1 LSNRCAALQGGPVV
15 TLPQAQLGCSLKKK
29 CVNGLFELTP
39 SDLDKLMKRAILG
52 SFANLTMP
60 DLNVMNDEGLSA
72 ARLRIELLSGLTVA
86 LALIP
91 EAVAFAFVAGV
102 HPLVG
107 LYAAFLVGLITA
119 VMGGRPGM
127 ISGATGALAVVM
139 VALVAQHG
147 VEYLFAT
154 VVLMGV
160 LQIFAGV
167 MQWGKFIRLV
177 PHPVMLGFVNGLAIV
192 IFLAQLTQFKAP
204 GTMEIGGHG
213 AFGGEWLSGTPLI
226 TMLGLVAL
234 TMGIIYIMPRVTKII
249 PAPLAGIGIVAAVVI
264 GFGLD
269 VPRVGDMASIKGGLP
284 SFHFPRVELSWET
297 FQIILP
303 YSIILAAIGLI
314 ESLLTL
320 NLVGEMT
327 NKRGGASQE
336 CVAQG
341 VANTV
346 TGFFGG
352 MGGCAMIGQSMIN
365 VRSGGRTRI
374 AGIAAALFLL
384 LFILV
389 GSSIIEMIPL
399 AALVGVMFMVVIGT
413 FAWNSL
419 TILRRVPLTDA
430 FVTVLVT
437 IVTVL
442 SDLAVAVVVG
452 VIVSALAY
460 AWNNARRIHAHE
472 EINQDGSKSYRI
484 QGPLFFGSSDGFVEL
499 FTPDEDPD
507 TVVVDFADSRVVDQS
522 ALQAIE
528 AVAAKYEGAGKRI
541 QLRHLSRDCHR
552 LLSKAGHLMVDS
564 EDDPDYAL
572 AVNYSVRTGILESG
586 H

>member
-1 LSNRCAALQGGPVV
+1 
-15 TLPQAQLGCSLKKK
+15 
-29 CVNGLFELTP
+29 
-39 SDLDKLMKRAILG
+39 MKRAVLA
-52 SFANLTMP
+52 SFANRISPPNLSLMQ
-60 DLNVMNDEGLSA
+60 DEGWSVG
-72 ARLRIELLSGLTVA
+72 RVRTELLSGLTVA
-86 LALIP
+86 LALVP

-102 HPLVG
+102 NPLVG

-119 VMGGRPGM
+119 LIGGRPGM

-154 VVLMGV
+154 VVLMGI
-160 LQIFAGV
+160 LQVFAGA
-167 MQWGKFIRLV
+167 MHWGKFIRLV

-192 IFLAQLTQFKAP
+192 IFLAQMTQFKVP
-204 GTMEIGGHG
+204 GSVESTGHG
-213 AFGGEWLSGTPLI
+213 TTGGEWLTGMPLYL
-226 TMLGLVAL
+226 MLGLVVL
-234 TMGIIYIMPRVTKII
+234 TMFIIWVMPKITKII
-249 PAPLAGIGIVAAVVI
+249 PAPLAGIVVVAAVVI

-269 VPRVGDMASIKGGLP
+269 VPRVGDMASIEGGLP
-284 SFHFPRVELSWET
+284 AFHIPVVPLTWET
-297 FQIILP
+297 IQIILP

-327 NKRGGASQE
+327 GKRGGASQE
-336 CVAQG
+336 CIAQG
-341 VANTV
+341 VSNVV

-365 VRSGGRTRI
+365 VKSGGRTRI

-384 LFILV
+384 LFIVAASPL
-389 GSSIIEMIPL
+389 IEQIPL

-419 TILRRVPLTDA
+419 RILTRVPLTDA
-430 FVTVLVT
+430 FVIVLVT
-437 IVTVL
+437 AVTVYE
-442 SDLAVAVVVG
+442 DLAVAVVVG

-460 AWNNARRIHAHE
+460 AWNNARRIHADVYE
-472 EINQDGSKSYRI
+472 TDDAKVYRV
-484 QGPLFFGSSDGFVEL
+484 QGPLFFGSSEGFAEL
-499 FTPDEDPD
+499 FDVANDPER
-507 TVVVDFADSRVVDQS
+507 VVVDFADSRVVDQS

-528 AVAAKYEGAGKRI
+528 AVAGKYQSAGKTL
-541 QLRHLSRDCHR
+541 QLRHLSRDCHQ
-552 LLSKAGHLMVDS
+552 LLTKAGHLIVDS
-564 EDDPDYAL
+564 DDDPDYEI
-572 AVNYSVRTGILESG
+572 AVDYSVQTGILGG

>member
-1 LSNRCAALQGGPVV
+1 
-15 TLPQAQLGCSLKKK
+15 
-29 CVNGLFELTP
+29 
-39 SDLDKLMKRAILG
+39 MKRAILG

-119 VMGGRPGM
+119 VIGGRPGM

-154 VVLMGV
+154 VVLMGI

-192 IFLAQLTQFKAP
+192 IFLAQLTQFKVP

-213 AFGGEWLSGTPLI
+213 AVGGEWLSGAPLI

>member
-1 LSNRCAALQGGPVV
+1 MKPALF
-15 TLPQAQLGCSLKKK
+15 
-29 CVNGLFELTP
+29 GLFANSIAF
-39 SDLDKLMKRAILG
+39 SDLRWTSNK
-52 SFANLTMP
+52 
-60 DLNVMNDEGLSA
+60 GLSLG
-72 ARLRIELLSGLTVA
+72 RIRIELLSGLTVA
-86 LALIP
+86 LALVP

-107 LYAAFLVGLITA
+107 LYAAFMVGLVTA
-119 VMGGRPGM
+119 LIGGRPGM

-139 VALVAQHG
+139 VALVAEHG

-160 LQIFAGV
+160 LQVFAGV
-167 MQWGKFIRLV
+167 MQWGRFIRLV

-192 IFLAQLTQFKAP
+192 IFLAQMTQFKVPKSANAA
-204 GTMEIGGHG
+204 GSGISGS
-213 AFGGEWLSGTPLI
+213 EWLSGEPLYL
-226 TMLGLVAL
+226 MLALVIL
-234 TMGIIYIMPRVTKII
+234 TMGIIWVMPRITKVL
-249 PAPLAGIGIVAAVVI
+249 PAPLAGIGIVAAIVI

-269 VPRVGDMASIKGGLP
+269 VPRVGDLASIEGGLP
-284 SFHFPRVELSWET
+284 QLHIPMVPLTLET
-297 FQIILP
+297 LEIILP
-303 YSIILAAIGLI
+303 YAVILAAIGLI

-327 NKRGGASQE
+327 GKRGGASQE
-336 CVAQG
+336 CIAQG
-341 VANTV
+341 LANTV

-365 VRSGGRTRI
+365 VKSGGRTRI
-374 AGIAAALFLL
+374 AGISAALFLL

-389 GSSIIEMIPL
+389 GSSVIEQIPL

-419 TILRRVPLTDA
+419 RILRLVPLTDA
-430 FVTVLVT
+430 FVIILVT
-437 IVTVL
+437 VVTVY

-460 AWNNARRIHAHE
+460 AWNNARRIHAKISENSEGAKVYH
-472 EINQDGSKSYRI
+472 I
-484 QGPLFFGSSDGFVEL
+484 QGPLFFGSTDGFTEL
-499 FTPDEDPD
+499 FDLNTDPD
-507 TVVVDFADSRVVDQS
+507 QVIIDFADSRVVDQS

-528 AVAAKYEGAGKRI
+528 AVAARYQVAGKQI
-541 QLRHLSRDCHR
+541 QLVHLSRDCHA

-564 EDDPDYAL
+564 DDDPDYGL
-572 AVNYSVRTGILESG
+572 AVNYSVRVGILGEG

>member
-1 LSNRCAALQGGPVV
+1 MARAL
-15 TLPQAQLGCSLKKK
+15 LA
-29 CVNGLFELTP
+29 
-39 SDLDKLMKRAILG
+39 
-52 SFANLTMP
+52 SFA
-60 DLNVMNDEGLSA
+60 DSLSIGDPETPMTPT
-72 ARLRIELLSGLTVA
+72 RIRIEVLSGLTVA
-86 LALIP
+86 LALVP

-107 LYAAFLVGLITA
+107 LYAAFIVGLITA
-119 VMGGRPGM
+119 LIGGRPGM

-139 VALVAQHG
+139 VSLVAQHG

-154 VVLMGV
+154 VVLMG
-160 LQIFAGV
+160 LIQIFVGI
-167 MQWGKFIRLV
+167 MRWGKFIRLV

-192 IFLAQLTQFKAP
+192 IFLAQMSQFQVP
-204 GTMEIGGHG
+204 GTAESAGHG
-213 AFGGEWLSGTPLI
+213 MANGEWLSGWPMFL
-226 TMLGLVAL
+226 MLALVGV
-234 TMGIIYIMPRVTKII
+234 TMGIIWIMPRITKAI

-269 VPRVGDMASIKGGLP
+269 VPRVGDLASIQGGLP
-284 SFHFPRVELSWET
+284 TFHVPMVPATWKTLM
-297 FQIILP
+297 IILP
-303 YSIILAAIGLI
+303 YALILSAIGLI

-336 CVAQG
+336 CMAQG

-365 VRSGGRTRI
+365 VKSGGRTRL

-384 LFILV
+384 AFILFAS
-389 GSSIIEMIPL
+389 GLIEQIPL

-419 TILRRVPLTDA
+419 RILRKVPITDA

-437 IVTVL
+437 VVTVAT
-442 SDLAVAVVVG
+442 DLATAVVVG

-460 AWNNARRIHAHE
+460 AWQNAKRIHAITRE
-472 EINQDGSKSYRI
+472 SKSATGAKVYEI
-484 QGPLFFGSSDGFVEL
+484 QGPLFFGSSDGFMEL
-499 FTPDEDPD
+499 FDPENDPD
-507 TVVVDFADSRVVDQS
+507 LVIVDFAASRVADQS

-528 AVAAKYEGAGKRI
+528 AVAGKYQAQGKEI

-552 LLSKAGHLMVDS
+552 LLSKAGHLIVDS
-564 EDDPDYAL
+564 DDDPDYEL
-572 AVNYSVRTGILESG
+572 AVDYGVQTGILG
-586 H
+586 DH